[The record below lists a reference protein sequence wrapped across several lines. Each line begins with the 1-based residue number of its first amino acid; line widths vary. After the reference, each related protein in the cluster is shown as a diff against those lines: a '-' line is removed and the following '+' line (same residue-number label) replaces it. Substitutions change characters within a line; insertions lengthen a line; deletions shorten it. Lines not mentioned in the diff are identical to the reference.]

1 MKVIG
6 ILGGIAS
13 GKSTVA
19 SLFRNHGAVVADAD
33 QMGHDVLRDEAAKHE
48 IREKFGSEVFQID
61 GEVDRRQLAAKV
73 FGGDDLSRKRLAEL
87 EKITHPRIKN
97 RLQSLIQATMDTPG
111 GPPAALIMDAA
122 LLVRA
127 GWSDICNNLLF
138 IDSPQADRLKR
149 ALRRGWSESEFN
161 AREAAQETLAEKQV
175 LADYIICNAGD
186 LAQLD
191 QQVEHYWQAHVLSPT
206 S

>member
-19 SLFRNHGAVVADAD
+19 SLFRNQGAVVADAD
-33 QMGHDVLRDEAAKHE
+33 QIGHQVLRDEATKHE
-48 IREKFGSEVFQID
+48 IREKFGSDVFQID

-87 EKITHPRIKN
+87 EKITHPRIKT
-97 RLQSLIQATMDTPG
+97 RLQALIQATMDTPG
-111 GPPAALIMDAA
+111 GPPPALILDAA

-127 GWSDICNNLLF
+127 GWSDICDNLVF
-138 IDSPQADRLKR
+138 IDSPLEQRLQR
-149 ALRRGWSESEFN
+149 SRQRGWSDSEFS
-161 AREAAQETLAEKQV
+161 AREAAQEKLKEKRE
-175 LADYIICNAGD
+175 LSDYIIRNGGD
-186 LAQLD
+186 LVELD
-191 QQVEHYWQAHVLSPT
+191 QQVEHYWRERVLSPT

>member
-19 SLFRNHGAVVADAD
+19 SLFRNRGAVIADAD
-33 QMGHDVLRDEAAKHE
+33 QMGHEVLRDEATKRE

-73 FGGDDLSRKRLAEL
+73 FGGDDLSRKQLAEL
-87 EKITHPRIKN
+87 EKITHPRIKT
-97 RLQSLIQATMDTPG
+97 RLQALIQTTMDSPG
-111 GPPAALIMDAA
+111 GPPPALIMDAA

-127 GWSDICNNLLF
+127 GWSSICDNLLF
-138 IDSPQADRLKR
+138 IDSPLMDRLQR
-149 ALRRGWSESEFN
+149 SRQRGWSDSEFN
-161 AREAAQETLAEKQV
+161 AREAAQEKLEEKRV
-175 LADYIICNAGD
+175 LSDYIIRNGGD

-191 QQVEHYWQAHVLSPT
+191 EQVEHYWRERVLTPT